1 MALSPSIP
9 TSFVPKQPVSTDRRR
24 FSNGGNNLFLVV
36 SAAVLGITIAVAAA
50 TFLYDQFL
58 KNEENAKAAQIVAAQ
73 KSVNQD
79 TVDQLVRLQTRLT
92 SAQALINQHIVLTQ
106 FFALLGSISAQSVH
120 FDGVSI
126 NVADDRSAH
135 ISMTGEAKDFN
146 ALASQS
152 TTFASQQL
160 VKSAIFSNI
169 NVNKTNNVSF
179 TLDATLDPSLIV
191 ESTPLSSVA
200 PPVTTTPA
208 ATSTGTTTRTSP

>member
-36 SAAVLGITIAVAAA
+36 SSIILGLTVAVAAA

-58 KNEENAKAAQIVAAQ
+58 KNEESAKAAEITAAQ
-73 KSVNQD
+73 KSVDED
-79 TVDQLVRLQTRLT
+79 TVDQLVRLQDRLT
-92 SAQALINQHIVLTQ
+92 ASEELINQHIVLTQ
-106 FFALLGSISAQSVH
+106 FFSLLSSITAQNVH

-135 ISMTGEAKDFN
+135 ITMTGEAQDFN

-152 TTFASQQL
+152 TVFAGQPDI
-160 VKSAIFSNI
+160 KSAIFSNI
-169 NVNKTNNVSF
+169 NLNSNKNVSF
-179 TLDATLDPSLIV
+179 TLDADLDPSLIT
-191 ESTPLSSVA
+191 ESTPLSQVA
-200 PPVTTTPA
+200 APVNTG
-208 ATSTGTTTRTSP
+208 TSTASSTPSP